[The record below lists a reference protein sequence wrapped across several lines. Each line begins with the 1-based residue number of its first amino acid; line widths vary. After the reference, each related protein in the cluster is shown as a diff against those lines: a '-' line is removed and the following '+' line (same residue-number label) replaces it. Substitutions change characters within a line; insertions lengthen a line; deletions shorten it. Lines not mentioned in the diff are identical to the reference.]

1 MPSAAARRAILALH
15 AAGLPLAPDVN
26 LDTLAAAAVGYSGA
40 DLAALCREAAMRALA
55 GAAAAGGLLVAGPA
69 DPASTT
75 DALTLDRSTASTP
88 AAVGGLLPASDGRVS
103 TPVKTLNLSE
113 GMEGASA
120 PVLASGGLVRGADF
134 QAALARVR
142 PSITRGWE
150 ADIAPAR
157 WEDIGGLA
165 DVKRRLRQAVEWP
178 LQHAAAFERLGLSA
192 PRGVLLHGPPGCC
205 KTTLARA
212 AAGASR
218 ARLQVLMQSSH
229 RSPQGKRCPARC
241 CMGCMVAAR
250 NIADICLCARAPRA
264 AAGVDP
270 TLLHPFWHNKCNR

>member
-1 MPSAAARRAILALH
+1 
-15 AAGLPLAPDVN
+15 
-26 LDTLAAAAVGYSGA
+26 
-40 DLAALCREAAMRALA
+40 MRALA

-69 DPASTT
+69 DPASTI

-88 AAVGGLLPASDGRVS
+88 AAAGGLLPASDGGIL
-103 TPVKTLNLSE
+103 TPVKTLNMSE
-113 GMEGASA
+113 GMEAASA

-165 DVKRRLRQAVEWP
+165 NVKRRLRQAVEWP

-218 ARLQVLMQSSH
+218 ARLQVLVQSSN
-229 RSPQGKRCPARC
+229 RSPKGERCPARC
-241 CMGCMVAAR
+241 CVGCMVAAR
-250 NIADICLCARAPRA
+250 NNADMCLCPRAPRA
-264 AAGVDP
+264 AADVDRTLLYPFCAQPMQPLDGAGVDV
-270 TLLHPFWHNKCNR
+270 TVYVWHGWWC